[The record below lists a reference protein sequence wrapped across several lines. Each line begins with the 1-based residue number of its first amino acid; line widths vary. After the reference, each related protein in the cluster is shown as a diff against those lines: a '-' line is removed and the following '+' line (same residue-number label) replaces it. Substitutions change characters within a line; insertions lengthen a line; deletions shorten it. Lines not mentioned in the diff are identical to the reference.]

1 VNLRELIGVLG
12 HELRTPL
19 AAILGYQ
26 ELLTD
31 GIYGELDP
39 KKREPLERI
48 QSSAHQLLHLID
60 GLQELA
66 APSTSDEHDVVST
79 TNTELLQTVLAD
91 IRPLAQNRA
100 VELQIVSHDTVAFND
115 FPQQR
120 FIRAADLAGGAA
132 IKKSTGNTIRL
143 SCYKLDHNAV
153 LEIAGTALDA
163 ATDFPADS
171 PLESD
176 YTRGRV
182 LTASE
187 LRLAMAAATLL
198 AVQGSIALQPQG
210 DNVTIFLQIPL
221 RSSPD

>member
-31 GIYGELDP
+31 GIYGELDA

-66 APSTSDEHDVVST
+66 APSTADENEVLST
-79 TNTELLQTVLAD
+79 TNTDLLKTVLAD
-91 IRPLAQNRA
+91 IQPLAQNRA
-100 VELQIVSHDTVAFND
+100 VDLQVVDSSPATFTD

-132 IKKSTGNTIRL
+132 IKKSSGHTLRL
-143 SCYKLDHNAV
+143 SCYEQDHSAV
-153 LEIAGTALDA
+153 LEIAGTALEA
-163 ATDFPADS
+163 ADFPPDS
-171 PLESD
+171 PLDSN
-176 YTRGRV
+176 TAQGRQM
-182 LTASE
+182 TAYE
-187 LRLAMAAATLL
+187 LRLAMAAATLV
-198 AVQGSIALQPQG
+198 AVQGSIQLKPDG
-210 DNVTIFLQIPL
+210 DTVTVLLKIPL
-221 RSSPD
+221 RS